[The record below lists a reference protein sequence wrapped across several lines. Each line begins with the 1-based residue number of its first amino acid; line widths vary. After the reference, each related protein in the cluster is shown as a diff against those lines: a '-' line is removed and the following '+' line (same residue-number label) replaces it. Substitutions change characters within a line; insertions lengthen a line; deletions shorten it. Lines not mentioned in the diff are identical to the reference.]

1 MAVSRRGFL
10 TLLGAGGAGA
20 LAIPSFPS
28 ASWRGRE
35 ASVDLAF
42 QGQAQRRAD
51 RGLASQPG
59 MIRLDSNENPVGPG
73 ERTLQAIRA
82 HLGDS
87 NRYPDLAE
95 YDVIDAIAHLHKVVP
110 ENVILGCGSGE
121 LLRSAVQSFV
131 ATDKAYIGA
140 RPTFEA
146 PGEFAKFIGSPVDP
160 VPVDGTL
167 GIDLDRMAAA
177 AKGAGLVFFCNPNNP
192 TSTVHSK
199 SDATA
204 FVETVNRSSPGTTI
218 LVDEAYCEYVSLA
231 GYGTLI
237 PLALTNPRVVVT
249 RTFSKAFGMA
259 GLRLGYMIGRP
270 ETLEQIKAWNLSSN
284 VSQLTLQAA
293 IAALNDPGH
302 IASEVKRNR
311 EVKAYTRKFFADLGY
326 EMSAGEANFMMVNIK
341 RDSKAFKADLL
352 KKGVA
357 VGRQFQ
363 GLEGHMRLSF
373 GTMSE
378 MKKALPIIRQA
389 LRG

>member
-1 MAVSRRGFL
+1 MTVSRRGFL
-10 TLLGAGGAGA
+10 TLLGAGSAGA
-20 LAIPSFPS
+20 LAIPGFPAVS
-28 ASWRGRE
+28 SRGRE
-35 ASVDLAF
+35 ASVALAF
-42 QGQAQRRAD
+42 QGQTQRRAD
-51 RGLASQPG
+51 RRLSAQPET
-59 MIRLDSNENPVGPG
+59 IRLDSNENPVGPG
-73 ERTLQAIRA
+73 GRAFQAIRA

-95 YDVIDAIAHLHKVVP
+95 YDLIDTIARLHHVAP
-110 ENVILGCGSGE
+110 ESVILGCGSGE
-121 LLRSAVQSFV
+121 LLRSAVQAF
-131 ATDKAYIGA
+131 AAPDKAYIGA

-146 PGEFAKFIGSPVDP
+146 PGEFARFLGSPVHL

-167 GIDLDRMAAA
+167 GVDLDRMAAA
-177 AKGAGLVFFCNPNNP
+177 ANGAGLVYFCNPNNP

-204 FVETVNRSSPGTTI
+204 FIETVHRSSPGTTI
-218 LVDEAYCEYVSLA
+218 LIDEAYFEYVSLA

-259 GLRLGYMIGRP
+259 GLRLGYMVGRP

-293 IAALNDPGH
+293 IAALSDPGH
-302 IASEVKRNR
+302 IVDEVKRNR

-326 EMSAGEANFMMVNIK
+326 EMSAGEANFMMVNIR

-373 GTMSE
+373 GTMRE
-378 MKKALPIIRQA
+378 MEKALPVIGA
-389 LRG
+389 SLRG